1 MSGHSKWANI
11 QHRKGRQDAKRGKE
25 FTKAAKEI
33 IIAAKNGGDP
43 ASNSRLRAAIAAAKS
58 INLPKDKIEA
68 AIRTGTGQDAG
79 GDIIEINY
87 EGYGPGGVAVIV
99 ETATDNRNRTVAE
112 IRHLM
117 SKGGG
122 SMGENGCV
130 SWKFER
136 KGVIQFSKE
145 KYTEDQLMEAAL
157 EAGADDLRDEGD
169 VWEIQT
175 AMADFNAVRE
185 AFEAAGLEMIS
196 AELNQVPQTT
206 MEVDLETARKL
217 LRFIELLED
226 NDDVQ
231 NVYSDADISDEIMA
245 QLED

>member
-68 AIRTGTGQDAG
+68 AIRKGTGQDAG

-157 EAGADDLRDEGD
+157 EAVADDLRDEGD

>member
-68 AIRTGTGQDAG
+68 AIRKGTGQDAG

-157 EAGADDLRDEGD
+157 EAGAEDLRDEGD

>member
-68 AIRTGTGQDAG
+68 AIRKGTGQDAG

-157 EAGADDLRDEGD
+157 EADDLRDEGD

>member
-68 AIRTGTGQDAG
+68 AIRKGTEQDAG